1 MARKAKMAA
10 LALFTMGCSG
20 RPPTTPFE
28 PASYESVVGRNVYDL
43 DLRPLGRRAGVRLS
57 EFRGR
62 ALLLN
67 VWASWCAPCKQELP
81 MLDDAA
87 ERLRAKGVAIVA
99 VSVDES
105 AEDAE
110 DFLRSRPSWAL
121 VFGHDPGGRD
131 LRRRL
136 EVTKMPTS
144 FVIDREGVIRAVY
157 PDSDRQDFR
166 TIETQLIQ

>member
-1 MARKAKMAA
+1 
-10 LALFTMGCSG
+10 
-20 RPPTTPFE
+20 
-28 PASYESVVGRNVYDL
+28 
-43 DLRPLGRRAGVRLS
+43 
-57 EFRGR
+57 
-62 ALLLN
+62 
-67 VWASWCAPCKQELP
+67 